1 MNSKIIHHV
10 LRMGFFAIIV
20 LTICAGG
27 FRAQEKPNPQMI
39 RVESA
44 LVTVPVI
51 ANNADGRFLSG
62 LTAGDFKLF
71 EDGVRVPIS
80 LFLTSEDPVK
90 IALLIDTSKS
100 TTTVLRSIKKAAEQ
114 FLLQMRPQ
122 DLALVVGFDS
132 EIRML
137 CPLSSDPR
145 ELKEGI
151 KKAQSGGSRT
161 KMRDA
166 INEIAQ
172 KRFRSLTGRK
182 AVILLTDGQ
191 DQGSKLSAQDLLNTV
206 AASNTLIY
214 SIFYKVDPRELMEE
228 LFGVSSNKRRTAI
241 SWDEHE
247 RQAVQYLTQIS
258 ELSAGRVYTSEVQEL
273 NRAFKQISEELRSQY
288 LLGFYPDSL
297 KLDGA
302 MHNLDVSVSVP
313 DAILRSRRSYRS
325 VP

>member
-1 MNSKIIHHV
+1 MNGKIRHHV
-10 LRMGFFAIIV
+10 LRMSSFAIIV
-20 LTICAGG
+20 LAICAGG
-27 FRAQEKPNPQMI
+27 IRAQGKPNPQMI

-51 ANNADGRFLSG
+51 ASDARGRFITG

-71 EDGVRVPIS
+71 EDGAQVPIS

-100 TTTVLRSIKKAAEQ
+100 TTTVLRDIKKAAEQ

-132 EIRML
+132 EIQIL

-145 ELKEGI
+145 ELKEAI
-151 KKAQSGGSRT
+151 KRAKSGGSRT
-161 KMRDA
+161 RMRDA

-172 KRFRSLTGRK
+172 RRFRSLTGRK

-191 DQGSKLSAQDLLNTV
+191 DQGSRLSAEDLLNTV

-214 SIFYKVDPRELMEE
+214 SVFYSVDPRELMRE
-228 LFGVSSNKRRTAI
+228 LFGVSPRKKGTTIKWA
-241 SWDEHE
+241 EHE
-247 RQAVQYLTQIS
+247 KQAAEYLQKMCDI
-258 ELSAGRVYTSEVQEL
+258 SAGRLYASTVKEL
-273 NRAFKQISEELRSQY
+273 DAAFKQISEELRSQY
-288 LLGFYPDSL
+288 LIGFYPDNS
-297 KLDGA
+297 KLDGT
-302 MHNLDVSVSVP
+302 MHNLVVSIANP
-313 DAILRSRRSYRS
+313 EAIIRSRRSYRS
-325 VP
+325 IP